1 MPFSPMNPNALP
13 NAPRRLVRAESR
25 PPRGNSRRAAN
36 RLPPPGPPP
45 CHGHFPLVPF
55 LVRRFSGMRKK
66 TGLKRVGGLGIVG
79 GVLGGGEA
87 IRVIL
92 SNKEKK
98 A

>member
-1 MPFSPMNPNALP
+1 
-13 NAPRRLVRAESR
+13 
-25 PPRGNSRRAAN
+25 
-36 RLPPPGPPP
+36 
-45 CHGHFPLVPF
+45 
-55 LVRRFSGMRKK
+55 MRKK

-92 SNKEKK
+92 SNKERK